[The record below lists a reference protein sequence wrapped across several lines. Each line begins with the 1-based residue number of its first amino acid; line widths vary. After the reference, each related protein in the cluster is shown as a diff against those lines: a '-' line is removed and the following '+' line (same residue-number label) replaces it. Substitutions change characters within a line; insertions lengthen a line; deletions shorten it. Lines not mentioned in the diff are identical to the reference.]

1 MVGCVLQGR
10 ILLGPEGIPVQ
21 RVDVPASNG
30 VIHMLEGILLPP
42 TILPILPKHCDEEQH
57 QTVLVS
63 PAPNPGS
70 TLYPDPIPR
79 TWAGDNSVVSVLQ
92 SQNVQD
98 WVIQRK
104 RLSLAHGSEGTAQW
118 QFSSLSEGVVW
129 RKGGWA

>member
-1 MVGCVLQGR
+1 MLQGR
-10 ILLGPEGIPVQ
+10 ILLGPEGIPV
-21 RVDVPASNG
+21 RRLDVPAANG

-63 PAPNPGS
+63 PALSPVS

-79 TWAGDNSVVSVLQ
+79 TRAGDNTVVLQ
-92 SQNVQD
+92 SQNIQD

-104 RLSLAHGSEGTAQW
+104 RLSLAHSSEGTAQW
-118 QFSSLSEGVVW
+118 RFSSP
-129 RKGGWA
+129 